1 MDGGADRRRL
11 QLDGVQHSQ
20 RPVRR
25 GEDRPIGDV
34 VVRPPVEDLLDHGV
48 LPVPAVVRRSRS
60 PPATRG
66 LFPDLRHP
74 RLPRHP
80 LAGRGEEL
88 PRDLRWGDGRDRER
102 EDRLGVAPGREALGP
117 DQTEDQDAEDTQAIV
132 EAAGRKCLL
141 IKGDVKDSNFCK
153 EAVKKVVDQFGKINI
168 LVNNAGMQFP
178 QKDVKNITDE
188 QLRITFQTNIFA
200 YFYFAEA
207 VLEHMHEGDCIIN
220 TTSVTAY
227 RSSPSLIDYSSTKGA
242 ITTFTRSLATNLAE
256 KKIRVNGVAPGP
268 VWTPLIV
275 STFDEEKIKKFGSE
289 TAMKRAGQP
298 SELGPAYVF
307 LASDDA
313 SFITGQVIH
322 VNGGEVVNG

>member
-1 MDGGADRRRL
+1 METTTETPQKQDRQPGIEAEMDPRPEYIKDNYKAAGKLTGKIALITGGDSGIGRAVSVHFAKEGADIAIVY
-11 QLDGVQHSQ
+11 LD
-20 RPVRR
+20 
-25 GEDRPIGDV
+25 ED
-34 VVRPPVEDLLDHGV
+34 ED
-48 LPVPAVVRRSRS
+48 AK
-60 PPATRG
+60 
-66 LFPDLRHP
+66 
-74 RLPRHP
+74 
-80 LAGRGEEL
+80 
-88 PRDLRWGDGRDRER
+88 
-102 EDRLGVAPGREALGP
+102 
-117 DQTEDQDAEDTQAIV
+117 DTQSLV
-132 EAAGRKCLL
+132 EAAGRSCLL
-141 IKGDVKDSNFCK
+141 IKGDVKDADFCRK
-153 EAVKKVVDQFGKINI
+153 AVEQTVKQYGKLNV

-178 QKDVKNITDE
+178 QKNVRNITEE
-188 QLRITFQTNIFA
+188 QLNVTFKTNIFA

-207 VLEHMHEGDCIIN
+207 AVEYMKEGDCIIN

-227 RSSPSLIDYSSTKGA
+227 RSSPALIDYSSTKGA
-242 ITTFTRSLATNLAE
+242 ITTFTRSLATNLVE
-256 KKIRVNGVAPGP
+256 KEIRVNAVAPGP

>member
-1 MDGGADRRRL
+1 METKTKKPQKQDRQPGIEAEMDPKPEYIKDSYQAAGKLQGKIALITGGDSGIGRAVSVHFAEEGADIAIVY
-11 QLDGVQHSQ
+11 LD
-20 RPVRR
+20 
-25 GEDRPIGDV
+25 ED
-34 VVRPPVEDLLDHGV
+34 H
-48 LPVPAVVRRSRS
+48 
-60 PPATRG
+60 
-66 LFPDLRHP
+66 
-74 RLPRHP
+74 
-80 LAGRGEEL
+80 
-88 PRDLRWGDGRDRER
+88 
-102 EDRLGVAPGREALGP
+102 
-117 DQTEDQDAEDTQAIV
+117 DAETTKNLV
-132 EAAGRKCLL
+132 EAAGRNCLL
-141 IKGDVKDSNFCK
+141 IKGDVKDAAFCK
-153 EAVKKVVDQFGKINI
+153 NAVEKTVRKYGKLNI

-178 QKDVKNITDE
+178 QKDVKAIDPE
-188 QLRITFQTNIFA
+188 QLDITFRTNIFA

-207 VLEHMHEGDCIIN
+207 AVAHMRGGDCIIN

-242 ITTFTRSLATNLAE
+242 ITTFTRSLATNLVE
-256 KKIRVNGVAPGP
+256 KKIRVNAVAPGP

-275 STFDEEKIKKFGSE
+275 STFDEEKIKSFGSE

>member
-1 MDGGADRRRL
+1 MITAIKRPQKQNKQPGIEAKMNPAPEYIKDTYKPAGKLLNKIALITGGDSGIGRAVSVHFAEEGADIAIVYI
-11 QLDGVQHSQ
+11 D
-20 RPVRR
+20 
-25 GEDRPIGDV
+25 EDVD
-34 VVRPPVEDLLDHGV
+34 
-48 LPVPAVVRRSRS
+48 A
-60 PPATRG
+60 
-66 LFPDLRHP
+66 
-74 RLPRHP
+74 
-80 LAGRGEEL
+80 
-88 PRDLRWGDGRDRER
+88 RETKN
-102 EDRLGVAPGREALGP
+102 L
-117 DQTEDQDAEDTQAIV
+117 V
-132 EAAGRKCLL
+132 EAAGRRCLL
-141 IKGDVKDSNFCK
+141 IKGDVKNADFCK
-153 EAVKKVVDQFGKINI
+153 KAVERTVKEYGRLNI

-178 QKDVKNITDE
+178 EKNVKNITEE
-188 QLRITFQTNIFA
+188 QLNITFKTNIFA

-207 VLEHMHEGDCIIN
+207 AVEYMKAGDCIIN

-242 ITTFTRSLATNLAE
+242 ITTFTRSLATNLTE

-275 STFDEEKIKKFGSE
+275 STFDKGKIKKFGSE

>member
-1 MDGGADRRRL
+1 METATKTPKKQNKQPGIEAKMNPAPEYIKSTYKAAAKLLDKVALITGGDSGIGRAVSVHFAKEGADIAIVY
-11 QLDGVQHSQ
+11 LD
-20 RPVRR
+20 
-25 GEDRPIGDV
+25 EDI
-34 VVRPPVEDLLDHGV
+34 
-48 LPVPAVVRRSRS
+48 
-60 PPATRG
+60 
-66 LFPDLRHP
+66 
-74 RLPRHP
+74 
-80 LAGRGEEL
+80 
-88 PRDLRWGDGRDRER
+88 
-102 EDRLGVAPGREALGP
+102 
-117 DQTEDQDAEDTQAIV
+117 DAELTQKLV
-132 EAAGRKCLL
+132 EAAGRRCLL
-141 IKGDVKDSNFCK
+141 IKGDVKNADFCK
-153 EAVKKVVDQFGKINI
+153 NAVEKTVKEYGKLNI

-178 QKDVKNITDE
+178 EKDVRNISEDQLNIT
-188 QLRITFQTNIFA
+188 FKTNIFA

-207 VLEHMHEGDCIIN
+207 AVEYMKAGDCIIN

-242 ITTFTRSLATNLAE
+242 ITTFTRSLATNLTDRN
-256 KKIRVNGVAPGP
+256 IRVNAVAPGP

-275 STFDEEKIKKFGSE
+275 STFDKEKIKKFGSE

>member
-1 MDGGADRRRL
+1 MITKEKTPKKQDKQPGIEAEMNPAPEYIKDTYKAAGKLVGKTALITGGDSGIGRAVSVHFAEEGADVVIVY
-11 QLDGVQHSQ
+11 LD
-20 RPVRR
+20 
-25 GEDRPIGDV
+25 ED
-34 VVRPPVEDLLDHGV
+34 
-48 LPVPAVVRRSRS
+48 
-60 PPATRG
+60 T
-66 LFPDLRHP
+66 
-74 RLPRHP
+74 
-80 LAGRGEEL
+80 
-88 PRDLRWGDGRDRER
+88 
-102 EDRLGVAPGREALGP
+102 
-117 DQTEDQDAEDTQAIV
+117 DAEATKNLV

-141 IKGDVKDSNFCK
+141 IKGDVKDAAFCK
-153 EAVKKVVDQFGKINI
+153 SAVEQTVKAYGKLNI

-178 QKDVKNITDE
+178 EKDVKNITEE
-188 QLRITFQTNIFA
+188 QLNVTFKTNIFA

-207 VLEHMHEGDCIIN
+207 AVEHLKAGDCIIN

-242 ITTFTRSLATNLAE
+242 ITTFTRSLATNLVE
-256 KKIRVNGVAPGP
+256 KQIRVNAVAPGP

-275 STFDEEKIKKFGSE
+275 STFDEEKIKSFGSE

>member
-1 MDGGADRRRL
+1 MTTATKTPRKQNKQPGIEAKMNPAPEYIKDSYKTADKLKGKIALITGGDSGIGRAVSIHFAKEGADIAIVY
-11 QLDGVQHSQ
+11 LD
-20 RPVRR
+20 
-25 GEDRPIGDV
+25 EDV
-34 VVRPPVEDLLDHGV
+34 
-48 LPVPAVVRRSRS
+48 
-60 PPATRG
+60 
-66 LFPDLRHP
+66 
-74 RLPRHP
+74 
-80 LAGRGEEL
+80 
-88 PRDLRWGDGRDRER
+88 
-102 EDRLGVAPGREALGP
+102 
-117 DQTEDQDAEDTQAIV
+117 DAKETKKLV
-132 EAAGRKCLL
+132 EAAGRKCVL
-141 IKGDVKDSNFCK
+141 IKGDIKKNTFCRK
-153 EAVKKVVDQFGKINI
+153 AVEKVITEYGKLNI

-178 QKDVKNITDE
+178 EKDVKNISQE
-188 QLRITFQTNIFA
+188 QLETTFRTNIFA

-207 VLEHMHEGDCIIN
+207 ALEYLKEGDCIIN

-242 ITTFTRSLATNLAE
+242 ITTFTRSLATNLT
-256 KKIRVNGVAPGP
+256 KKNIRVNGVAPGP

-275 STFDEEKIKKFGSE
+275 SSFDEEKIKKFGSE

>member
-1 MDGGADRRRL
+1 MTTATKRPKKQNKQPGIEAKMNPAPEYIKDSYKPAGKLVNKIALITGGDSGIGRAVSVHFAEEGADIAIVYL
-11 QLDGVQHSQ
+11 N
-20 RPVRR
+20 
-25 GEDRPIGDV
+25 
-34 VVRPPVEDLLDHGV
+34 
-48 LPVPAVVRRSRS
+48 
-60 PPATRG
+60 
-66 LFPDLRHP
+66 
-74 RLPRHP
+74 
-80 LAGRGEEL
+80 
-88 PRDLRWGDGRDRER
+88 
-102 EDRLGVAPGREALGP
+102 
-117 DQTEDQDAEDTQAIV
+117 EDTDAQETKNLV
-132 EAAGRKCLL
+132 EAAGRSCLL
-141 IKGDVKDSNFCK
+141 IKGDVKNADFCK
-153 EAVKKVVDQFGKINI
+153 KAVERTVSEFGRLNI

-178 QKDVKNITDE
+178 QKNVKNITEE
-188 QLRITFQTNIFA
+188 QLNITFRTNIFA

-207 VLEHMHEGDCIIN
+207 AVEYMKPGDCIIN

-242 ITTFTRSLATNLAE
+242 ITTFTRSLATNLTD

-275 STFDEEKIKKFGSE
+275 STFDKEKIKTFGSE